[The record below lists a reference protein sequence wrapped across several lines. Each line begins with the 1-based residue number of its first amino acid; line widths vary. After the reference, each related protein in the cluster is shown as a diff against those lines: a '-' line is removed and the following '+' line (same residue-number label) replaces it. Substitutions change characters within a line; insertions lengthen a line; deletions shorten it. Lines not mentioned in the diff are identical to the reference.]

1 MTEPPHQYDRQ
12 CVLIV
17 DDDADVAEAV
27 ALGLEHAG
35 RSVVICADVEAAEMC
50 LEKFP
55 VTHVVSDV
63 QFSGPFGFEGFHFL
77 GRVHE
82 RRPDCRIA
90 LMTGAASEELRS
102 SSLRAGATAVLAK
115 PFGIEEL
122 ELALGMSR
130 LLATS
135 PAELHRVPSLTEL
148 LRGSALSTVY
158 QPIVALTEDR
168 PVVAYESLARVRN
181 GWPLGDAGTL
191 FEYAVRRAQT
201 EALNLACLQEGISAS
216 SRLPEEP
223 ILFLNVD
230 PPLLESP
237 RLHTIVRKSAE
248 RTGLP
253 LSRVVL
259 EITERSG
266 VPHSN
271 SVTYTLDALRADGI
285 RFALDDVGTAHSHLE
300 YLDQIQPSFMKISQT
315 FGTRFESSTSR
326 ERIVRH
332 VIGLAHDFG
341 CAVILEGVEDETT
354 AAAARQLGIEFAQ
367 GYHFGRPSEASS
379 WLPGA
384 DVMPTAS
391 IEL

>member
-1 MTEPPHQYDRQ
+1 MTEPPQHHDRE

-50 LEKFP
+50 MERFP

-82 RRPDCRIA
+82 RRPDCRVA
-90 LMTGAASEELRS
+90 LMTGRASEELRS
-102 SSLRAGATAVLAK
+102 SSMRAGAAALLAK

-130 LLATS
+130 PLATS

-158 QPIVALTEDR
+158 QPIVALSDDR
-168 PVVAYESLARVRN
+168 PVIAYESLARVRN

-201 EALNLACLQEGISAS
+201 EALNLACLQEGIAAS
-216 SRLPEEP
+216 SRLPEAP

-237 RLHTIVRKSAE
+237 RLHPVVRQSAE
-248 RTGLP
+248 RAGLP

-266 VPHSN
+266 VPHNN
-271 SVTYTLDALRADGI
+271 SVNYTLDALRADGI

-315 FGTRFESSTSR
+315 FGTRFESSSSR

-332 VIGLAHDFG
+332 VIALAHDFG
-341 CAVILEGVEDETT
+341 CAVILEGVEDEST
-354 AAAARQLGIEFAQ
+354 AVAARHLGIEFAQ

-379 WLPGA
+379 WLSSA
-384 DVMPTAS
+384 RAVPTS
-391 IEL
+391 TIEL